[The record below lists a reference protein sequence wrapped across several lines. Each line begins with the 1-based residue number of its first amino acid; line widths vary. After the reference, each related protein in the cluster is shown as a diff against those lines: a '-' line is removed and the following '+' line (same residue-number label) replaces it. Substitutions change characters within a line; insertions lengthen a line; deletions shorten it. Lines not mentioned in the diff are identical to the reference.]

1 MNLPQDT
8 FILLSY
14 VNTKLRDE
22 YSSLDELCQAENADR
37 HDLEKRLA
45 DAGFEYIPSINQFR

>member
-1 MNLPQDT
+1 MNLPQDP

-22 YSSLDELCQAENADR
+22 YSSLDELCQATNTDR

-45 DAGFEYIPSINQFR
+45 DAGFVYIPSINQFR